1 MRVAHMVSAGILLGV
16 VAAAALTVSTTVCA
30 SAAEG
35 SRPVFDGGRAFEHVR
50 QVVALGPRPAGSP
63 ALGRTRD
70 YIKAQLSAAGVSS
83 VEQPFVADTPMGPVR
98 MVNIRATLP
107 GTSRDRILIG
117 GHYDTKLFREFS
129 FVGANDA
136 GSSTGFLLEL
146 ARSLKGRAHPFT
158 IELVF
163 FDGEEAVVEWRGTDR
178 TYGSRHYVDAARKAG
193 ELGSIKALILVDMIG
208 DRDLQLKRESL
219 STRWL
224 TDLIWNSARTLGY
237 GRHFSDEETPME
249 DDHQPFLDAGVP
261 AVDLIDFDYPVWH
274 TAGDTLDQVSARSL
288 EIVGTVLLDA
298 LPAIEAR
305 LGRVTVRS
313 PGPGT

>member
-1 MRVAHMVSAGILLGV
+1 MRVAHRVSGWVLVATVLAISATAPVAG
-16 VAAAALTVSTTVCA
+16 
-30 SAAEG
+30 AETP
-35 SRPVFDGGRAFEHVR
+35 RLVFDGGRAFEHVR
-50 QVVALGPRPAGSP
+50 QVVAFGPRPAGSA

-70 YIKAQLSAAGVSS
+70 YIKAQLVAAGVTP
-83 VEQPFVADTPMGPVR
+83 VEQPFVADTPLGPVR

-107 GTSRDRILIG
+107 GASRDRLLIG
-117 GHYDTKLFREFS
+117 GHYDTKLFREFP

-163 FDGEEAVVEWRGTDR
+163 FDGEEAVIEWRGHDR
-178 TYGSRHYVDAARKAG
+178 TYGSRHYVDTARKAG
-193 ELGSIKALILVDMIG
+193 DLRTIKALILVDMIG
-208 DRDLQLKRESL
+208 DRNLQLKRESL
-219 STRWL
+219 STPWL
-224 TDLIWNSARTLGY
+224 TDLIWASARTLGY
-237 GRHFSDEETPME
+237 GRHFSDEDAPIE
-249 DDHQPFLDAGVP
+249 DDHQPFLHAGVP
-261 AVDLIDFDYPVWH
+261 AVDLIDFDFPVWH

-305 LGRVTVRS
+305 LSRATGR
-313 PGPGT
+313 